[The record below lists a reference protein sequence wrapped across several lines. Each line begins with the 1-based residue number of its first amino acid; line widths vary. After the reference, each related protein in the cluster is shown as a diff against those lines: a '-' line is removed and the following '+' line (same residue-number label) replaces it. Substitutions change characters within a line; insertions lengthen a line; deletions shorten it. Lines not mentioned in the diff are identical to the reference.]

1 MMEMK
6 IQYRI
11 WKTRESMEKETDVIM
26 LGSE

>member
-11 WKTRESMEKETDVIM
+11 
-26 LGSE
+26 